1 MILKNVQLFIQRQLE
16 NLKARA
22 DNAEEENKELLAEN
36 SALKNMSE
44 TQESEIRLL
53 KTQLAAKA
61 DYAEVKKSAE
71 KCLEE
76 KIEIQERNRVLE
88 HCAKEN
94 EVLKTR
100 CDKYLQVR
108 SKVFYLI
115 ILLNLT

>member
-1 MILKNVQLFIQRQLE
+1 M
-16 NLKARA
+16 KARA

-71 KCLEE
+71 KYLEE
-76 KIEIQERNRVLE
+76 KNEIQERNRVLE

-115 ILLNLT
+115 IFLHFLYRIRF